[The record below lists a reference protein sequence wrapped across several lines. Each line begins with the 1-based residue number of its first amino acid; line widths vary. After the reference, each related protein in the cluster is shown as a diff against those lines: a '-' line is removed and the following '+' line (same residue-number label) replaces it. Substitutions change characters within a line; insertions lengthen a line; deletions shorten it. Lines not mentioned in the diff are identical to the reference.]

1 MLAFSNDYYGFIFRA
16 TQSVELFCAYVKKAE
31 NMKNGKIYR
40 KSVKRPE
47 QDIYALI
54 KPTNSYDTCQI
65 IVYRHGKPERSARAW
80 NPTADDLAANDW
92 ECLEDEF

>member
-1 MLAFSNDYYGFIFRA
+1 MIFGKKGGEGRMYIHEA
-16 TQSVELFCAYVKKAE
+16 VKKAQ

-40 KSVKRPE
+40 RSVKRPE

-54 KPTNSYDTCQI
+54 RPTNSYDTCQI

-80 NPTADDLAANDW
+80 NPTANDLAANDW